1 MNIPNTLSLF
11 RLFLVPVYL
20 VVFFSKLRHAHLI
33 AAIIF
38 VVAGITDIVD
48 GYIARKYNQITK
60 LGRILDPLAD
70 KFMVWSA
77 LISLSVVKIVPR
89 IVTILY
95 FIKEVL
101 MGIGGLL
108 VWRRTKDMPPSH
120 PLGKASTLLFFISIT
135 VSILFDLPRTVVYLL
150 FGTALLLMVVTVL
163 FYIRRGVN
171 ILKETKSK

>member
-1 MNIPNTLSLF
+1 M
-11 RLFLVPVYL
+11 VY
-20 VVFFSKLRHAHLI
+20 FADEKKLRFSTEAVWWAQLLKI
-33 AAIIF
+33 VFGLAA
-38 VVAGITDIVD
+38 VLLVVD

-95 FIKEVL
+95 FIKEML

-108 VWRRTKDMPPSH
+108 VWRRTKDMPPSQ
-120 PLGKASTLLFFISIT
+120 
-135 VSILFDLPRTVVYLL
+135 
-150 FGTALLLMVVTVL
+150 
-163 FYIRRGVN
+163 
-171 ILKETKSK
+171 